1 MVIIKTKQDKREVL
15 VRMWS
20 NWILVHRW
28 RECKLVEPLRKTV
41 WRFCKKLEM
50 ELLYDPATTVLGTYL
65 KELKSRSRKDTYTP
79 MFVATLFTMAM
90 IWDQPSIY

>member
-1 MVIIKTKQDKREVL
+1 
-15 VRMWS
+15 
-20 NWILVHRW
+20 
-28 RECKLVEPLRKTV
+28 
-41 WRFCKKLEM
+41 M